1 MAKKQT
7 KICNEQFL
15 LSITK
20 DKLMATIKPVDE
32 AVSYEGVDF
41 NEILKEIQE
50 HGICFGF
57 ANTLEPDI
65 HRVAVVAG
73 GTPLVLGENAKIKP
87 VIKPSV
93 VRTPKS
99 TEPGKDQVDY
109 RELGSIVNVREG
121 QLLLEKIPATKGAVG
136 KDVYGM
142 EIRTKD
148 GKDLTIKCGPG
159 VALSED
165 GLKVTATVQGKF
177 LMQDGKP
184 SVYEEHTIQGDVDLK
199 VGNIAFCGKELKIQG
214 EVLPGFKVK
223 CMGNVSVLKG
233 VNNAEIHSEGDVY
246 IKGGL
251 VGEDSVIKANGDI
264 SIDFCENIDF
274 LETRGDLIIRDFIVQ
289 GKAQV
294 AGDIKA
300 LEGKGRII
308 GGSFVAGG
316 SVYAKELGSDGEVVT
331 DITVGL
337 NTSLEKRKRKIE
349 EAMAIVPPKFN
360 EVLKNISSL
369 NEMKKQEGK
378 DFSEEKAKKLADLNK
393 LMPQLMDR
401 NNQLTELEE
410 QLNEDLDKAA
420 DECIYVL
427 NTLYPG
433 VKITIGK
440 AARVVANQENTVVV
454 EFNRKKQLILI
465 RSMSSD
471 EKEECQV

>member
-1 MAKKQT
+1 MATKQT

-15 LSITK
+15 LKVTK
-20 DKLMATIKPVDE
+20 DKLMATIQPVDDV
-32 AVSYEGVDF
+32 VSYQGVDF
-41 NEILKEIQE
+41 DEILKEVQQN
-50 HGICFGF
+50 GIAFGF
-57 ANTLEPDI
+57 VNDLKPDNK
-65 HRVAVVAG
+65 RVAVIAG
-73 GTPLVLGENAKIKP
+73 GTPPVFGENAKIKP

-93 VRTPKS
+93 VRSPKA
-99 TEPGKDQVDY
+99 TEPGKDMVDY
-109 RELGSIVNVREG
+109 RELGSIVNVREA
-121 QLLLEKIPATKGAVG
+121 QLLLEKIPATKGSVG

-184 SVYEEHTIQGDVDLK
+184 SVYEEHTVQGDVDLK
-199 VGNIAFCGKELKIQG
+199 VGNVAFCGKDLKIQG

-233 VNNAEIHSEGDVY
+233 VNNAEIHSEGNVY

-251 VGEDSVIKANGDI
+251 VGEDAVIKANGDI
-264 SIDFCENIDF
+264 SVDFCENIDF
-274 LETRGDLIIRDFIVQ
+274 LEARGDLIIRNFIIQ
-289 GKAQV
+289 AKAKI

-316 SVYAKELGSDGEVVT
+316 SIYAKEVGSDGEVVT
-331 DITVGL
+331 DVTVGL

-349 EAMAIVPPKFN
+349 EAMAVVPPKLN
-360 EVLKNISSL
+360 EVLKDISAL
-369 NEMKKQEGK
+369 NEMKKEEGK
-378 DFSEEKAKKLADLNK
+378 NFSEEKTKTLSDLNK
-393 LMPQLMDR
+393 LMPKLMER
-401 NNQLTELEE
+401 NNQLTELEG

-420 DECIYVL
+420 DECVYVT
-427 NTLYPG
+427 NSLYPG

-440 AARVVANQENTVVV
+440 AVRVVSNEENKVVA
-454 EFNRKKQLILI
+454 EFNRKKQKILI
-465 RSMSSD
+465 RSMSND
-471 EKEECQV
+471 EKEECKS